1 MNQAA
6 DLDHV
11 GVVGQDLT
19 ALATTFEQLGF
30 HLTPLARHAGG
41 RTGNRCVML
50 REGGYLELMSTIDG
64 GTSTTLNRFLV
75 RYAGAHILALGIEDA
90 DAVLARLRLAWAGV
104 PDVSRTARAVDDGEA
119 EGPRARFSFITP
131 ADPPEGRVQLIRHE
145 TPEALWQDRF
155 LHHANNAMALDE
167 VIMAVPEPAVTAAWY
182 SALAGRPVVPDPAGG
197 YVLALPRG
205 KVRMLSPAG
214 LAMALPGT
222 VAPALPFIA
231 GLSLRTGDA
240 NAALRRL
247 LSTCAIPHRTSGDA
261 IIAEAAGVTLRFHGV

>member
-104 PDVSRTARAVDDGEA
+104 PDVSRTDRAVDDGEA
-119 EGPRARFSFITP
+119 EGPRARFSLITP
-131 ADPPEGRVQLIRHE
+131 ADPPPTI
-145 TPEALWQDRF
+145 T
-155 LHHANNAMALDE
+155 
-167 VIMAVPEPAVTAAWY
+167 
-182 SALAGRPVVPDPAGG
+182 
-197 YVLALPRG
+197 
-205 KVRMLSPAG
+205 
-214 LAMALPGT
+214 
-222 VAPALPFIA
+222 
-231 GLSLRTGDA
+231 
-240 NAALRRL
+240 
-247 LSTCAIPHRTSGDA
+247 
-261 IIAEAAGVTLRFHGV
+261 